1 MTTANAAAPDVRDP
15 QSPLFQRISGAYERA
30 VGSPMP
36 LAAIGGG
43 TDAKGQ
49 VNLVAAGPLFTV
61 AFGPPINYH
70 GLDEGA
76 PIEDLQLGARILNQI
91 MLDEIASKTAK

>member
-1 MTTANAAAPDVRDP
+1 
-15 QSPLFQRISGAYERA
+15 
-30 VGSPMP
+30 MP

-61 AFGPPINYH
+61 AFGPPVNYH
-70 GLDEGA
+70 GLNEGA
-76 PIEDLQLGARILNQI
+76 PIEDLRLGARILHQI
-91 MLDEIASKTAK
+91 MQDEIANTAAK